1 MRHDITQAL
10 NTKWLRF
17 NFMSFVSFVLF
28 FLLIFTGSI
37 NLAEAAK
44 KKGHGNL
51 SKGVFLV
58 ATDNLN
64 EFSLKKSVIYITQH
78 DETGTSGFIVNRPTN
93 LTVNEAFPE
102 THASNTTNN
111 TLYFGG
117 PLHSQY
123 LFILT
128 QTEAT
133 EGLYSVSRQVYFATG
148 EEMKSRLHSE
158 TDDVIRTYAGFMS
171 WGPGQLEE
179 ELTAGDWVLAP
190 GNIKQLF
197 GDDTS
202 EMWKTLYRLWAGSWT

>member
-1 MRHDITQAL
+1 MKHSNTQSSRINLLHISLAFICL
-10 NTKWLRF
+10 CL
-17 NFMSFVSFVLF
+17 
-28 FLLIFTGSI
+28 LLIANI
-37 NLAEAAK
+37 NFAEAAK
-44 KKGHGNL
+44 KKPHGNL

-58 ATDNLN
+58 ATDKLN

-78 DETGTSGFIVNRPTN
+78 DSTGTSGFIVNRPTN
-93 LTVNEAFPE
+93 LTINEAFPD

-128 QTEAT
+128 QTE
-133 EGLYSVSRQVYFATG
+133 ENDGLYSVSRKVYFATG
-148 EEMKSRLHSE
+148 EEMKSRLHSN
-158 TDDVIRTYAGFMS
+158 TTDVIRTYAGFMS

-179 ELTAGDWVLAP
+179 ELNAGDWVLAP
-190 GNIKQLF
+190 GNTKQLF
-197 GDDTS
+197 GEDTS